1 MLRDKEKLTGLIRKL
16 HRQIQQA
23 VVAQAEISAIEALS
37 AVEGNDS
44 EYEGDTIFAIDK
56 ISEERL
62 IEFFEK
68 EVAPEYPLV
77 LIAEGLPDVGFG
89 AGKMVLPPGTT
100 EESAEIRV
108 IVDPI
113 DGTRCIMYQKRS
125 AWVLTG
131 VAPNKGENTGLSD
144 IEIAVQTEIPL
155 VKQFLCDELWA
166 FRGEGYF
173 AERYNRL
180 TGETKPIK
188 LRSSQIPTIEHGY
201 ANISRFFPG
210 ARETLAA
217 IDEEIVFKALGAV
230 RAGKTHCFE
239 DQYTSSAGQLYEL
252 IAGHDRFIA
261 DLRPY
266 MDKELAKRGLKLG
279 ICCHPYDLATVLIA
293 QEAGVIIT
301 DGQGNPLDAPLS
313 VEADVAWAGYA
324 NRQIQAQIEPH
335 LTEALRSRGLI

>member
-1 MLRDKEKLTGLIRKL
+1 MIKNRESLTALLRKL
-16 HRQIQQA
+16 HRQIQEA
-23 VVAQAEISAIEALS
+23 VVAQAETTAIEVLS
-37 AVEGNDS
+37 AVEGDDS
-44 EYEGDTIFAIDK
+44 HYEGDTIFAIDK
-56 ISEERL
+56 ISEARL

-68 EVAPEYPLV
+68 EVAPEFSLV
-77 LIAEGLPDVGFG
+77 LIAEGLHDVGYG
-89 AGKMVLPPGTT
+89 AGKMVLPQGIS

-125 AWVLTG
+125 GWILTG
-131 VAPNKGENTGLSD
+131 VAPNKGEATGLRD

-166 FRGEGYF
+166 FRGEGFF

-180 TGETKPIK
+180 TGETTPLK
-188 LRSSQIPTIEHGY
+188 LRPSQTPTIEHGY

-230 RAGKTHCFE
+230 RPGKTHCFE

-252 IAGHDRFIA
+252 ISGHDRFIA

-266 MDKELAKRGLKLG
+266 MEREMTKQGLKLG

-293 QEAGVIIT
+293 EEAGVIVT
-301 DGQGNPLDAPLS
+301 DGLGNRLNAPLS

-324 NRQIQAQIEPH
+324 NPHIQAQIEPH
-335 LTEALRSRGLI
+335 LIEALRIRDLI

>member
-1 MLRDKEKLTGLIRKL
+1 LIRDRDKLTALTRKL
-16 HRQIQQA
+16 HRQIQLA
-23 VVAQAEISAIEALS
+23 VVAQTENTAIEKLAT
-37 AVEGNDS
+37 VEGDDN

-68 EVAPEYPLV
+68 EVAPEYSLV

-89 AGKMVLPPGTT
+89 AGKIILPPGTP
-100 EESAEIRV
+100 EDEAEIRV

-125 AWVLTG
+125 AWILTG
-131 VAPNKGENTGLSD
+131 IAPNKGENTSLQD

-166 FRGEGYF
+166 FRGEGFF

-180 TGETKPIK
+180 TGETRPLK
-188 LRSSQIPTIEHGY
+188 LHPSVTPTIEHGY

-210 ARETLAA
+210 GREILAE
-217 IDEEIVFKALGAV
+217 IDEEIIFKALGPV

-239 DQYTSSAGQLYEL
+239 DQYTSSAGQLYGL

-266 MDKELAKRGLKLG
+266 LEQELALKLG

-301 DGQGNPLDAPLS
+301 DAQGNPLNAPLS

-324 NRQIQAQIEPH
+324 NAQIQAQIEPN
-335 LTEALRSRGLI
+335 LTEALRSRRLI